1 MLLIWHFYCMS
12 KVERQKTR
20 LDPIFDPIFDSSER
34 GKLDENQK
42 NPYFIVKNNFAK
54 LSLEEH
60 GLIRVYRES

>member
-1 MLLIWHFYCMS
+1 LFFAS
-12 KVERQKTR
+12 DPKKRGKKQ
-20 LDPIFDPIFDSSER
+20 DPIFDIFDTLQNISRAQR

-42 NPYFIVKNNFAK
+42 NPYFVVKNNFAK

>member
-1 MLLIWHFYCMS
+1 MRYKNFLLVLELNTSQF
-12 KVERQKTR
+12 
-20 LDPIFDPIFDSSER
+20 SSISIQLESY
-34 GKLDENQK
+34 LDENQK